1 MAEPELRELADLER
15 RDSSGPSHGSVAG
28 RVGTIRDRVK
38 ELRRVPAGS
47 LIPNPRNWR
56 THPKAQVNALRGLL
70 SEIGIADALIAR
82 ELPDGKLM
90 LLDGHLRAGLDP
102 TQLVP
107 VLVLDV
113 TEEEGDKILASLD
126 PLAAMA
132 GADSD
137 ALAALLKSVD
147 TDSDAVQ
154 AMFEG
159 LARDAGI
166 ELNEPKT
173 DVDADPQVGRG
184 EELREKW
191 GVQPGQVWELGG
203 HRLFNGDSTDIAGV
217 EMFMKNESAACL
229 WSDPPYGV
237 SYFGGTAESLSIE
250 NDDAEEIPE
259 LLSGAFAIA
268 NQVLMP
274 GAPIYICHPAG
285 ALSIVFGKAFIDAG
299 WHFHQTL
306 VWVKSTLVLG
316 HSDYHYRHE
325 PILYGWK
332 GKNRP
337 WYGSRDQTSVL
348 EFDKPS
354 RNELH
359 PTIKPV
365 ELVDACLR
373 NSTQR
378 GDVVY
383 EPFAGSGTTLISCE
397 RLGRNCRAV
406 EISPAYTAVTL
417 QRWADAT
424 GKQPTLAEAVPLT
437 AKASGGQRGH

>member
-1 MAEPELRELADLER
+1 MAEAEPRELADLKR

-56 THPKAQVNALRGLL
+56 THPKAQREALRGVLA
-70 SEIGIADALIAR
+70 EIGFAGALLVR
-82 ELPDGKLM
+82 ETPDGLM
-90 LLDGHLRAGLDP
+90 LIDGHLRAETTPDSI
-102 TQLVP
+102 VP

-113 TEEEGDKILASLD
+113 TEEEADKILASFD
-126 PLAAMA
+126 PLSAMA
-132 GADSD
+132 GADSE
-137 ALAALLKSVD
+137 ALAALLKSVA

-166 ELNEPKT
+166 EHDEPKN
-173 DVDADPQVGRG
+173 DIDADAQVGRG

-191 GVQPGQVWELGG
+191 GVEPGQVWQLGSN
-203 HRLFNGDSTDIAGV
+203 RLLCGDSTDIEAV
-217 EMFMKNESAACL
+217 KTVMKNESAACM
-229 WSDPPYGV
+229 WTDPPYGV
-237 SYFGGTAESLSIE
+237 DYVGGTAACLSIE
-250 NDDAEEIPE
+250 NDDAEEIPD
-259 LLSGAFAIA
+259 LLSSAFATA
-268 NQVLMP
+268 DQFLMP
-274 GAPIYICHPAG
+274 GAPIYVCHPAG
-285 ALSIVFGKAFIDAG
+285 PQSMVFGKAFVGAG
-299 WHFHQTL
+299 WRFHQTL
-306 VWVKSTLVLG
+306 VWVKSSLVLG

-325 PILYGWK
+325 PIIYGWK

-348 EFDKPS
+348 QFDKPA

-373 NSTQR
+373 NSTKN

-397 RLGRNCRAV
+397 RLGRKCRAV
-406 EISPAYTAVTL
+406 EISPAYAAVTL

-437 AKASGGQRGH
+437 AKASGGQRGR